1 MMVTEQDKT
10 LAALQFAL
18 QMEIDGKEYYLK
30 ASRESGNELGKRLL
44 ASLADEEDFH
54 RQKFEQ
60 IYQAIR
66 SQKAWPEIALQ
77 SDRGIGLRTV
87 FARATEELGS
97 GVEVLTGE
105 LDAVE
110 VAMAMENKSYDYYK
124 GQEQRVGND
133 TEMGFYR
140 SLAAEERGHH
150 MLLLDYAEYLKDPAG
165 WFVKKEHP
173 SLDGG

>member
-10 LAALQFAL
+10 LEALQFAL

-30 ASRESGNELGKRLL
+30 ASQESGNELGKRLL
-44 ASLADEEDFH
+44 ESLAAEEDFH

-60 IYQAIR
+60 IYEAIR
-66 SQKAWPEIALQ
+66 SKKAWPEITVQ
-77 SDRGIGLRTV
+77 SDRGVGLRTV

-97 GVEVLTGE
+97 DIEVLALE

-110 VAMAMENKSYDYYK
+110 TAMGMENRSYDFYK
-124 GQEQRVGND
+124 GQEKEAASDAERS
-133 TEMGFYR
+133 FYR

-150 MLLLDYAEYLKDPAG
+150 TLLLDYYEYLKDPAG